1 MSVSKKTFGAVL
13 EEAAKELV
21 NDDVRFAHSIDT
33 SKTVVSE
40 KTLRRVR
47 RQIKN
52 YDTTP
57 VRARTLS
64 FRRAVAAV
72 LVVCILSFG
81 LCMSIDA
88 VREKIIDTIIQWYD
102 KFVAVFYVAE
112 DVPLDVIEEYKEPT
126 LFMNGVEKKVLVK
139 NNKFYSIIYTK
150 DGEVIIKYHQ
160 MPISA
165 TANKINNENCNIE
178 ELEINDNEYILYSN
192 ENSKVIVWVDYGY
205 RFVISLYDTNIQLD
219 ELLRIAESIKKNKK

>member
-72 LVVCILSFG
+72 LVVCILSFS
-81 LCMSIDA
+81 LCLSIDA
-88 VREKIIDTIIQWYD
+88 VREKIFDTLVQWYD
-102 KFVAVFYVAE
+102 KFVSVFYVAE
-112 DVPLDVIEEYKEPT
+112 DGAPKVIEEYREPT
-126 LFMNGVEKKVLVK
+126 VEIPGMEKVVVSQ
-139 NNKFYSIIYTK
+139 NERMYR
-150 DGEVIIKYHQ
+150 IK
-160 MPISA
+160 
-165 TANKINNENCNIE
+165 
-178 ELEINDNEYILYSN
+178 
-192 ENSKVIVWVDYGY
+192 
-205 RFVISLYDTNIQLD
+205 
-219 ELLRIAESIKKNKK
+219 

>member
-72 LVVCILSFG
+72 LVVCILSFS
-81 LCMSIDA
+81 LCLSIDA
-88 VREKIIDTIIQWYD
+88 VREKIFDTLVQWYD
-102 KFVAVFYVAE
+102 KFVSVFYVTE
-112 DVPLDVIEEYKEPT
+112 DYVPEALEEYREPT
-126 LFMNGVEKKVLVK
+126 LELPGVEKVVFAQSDKMYRIRYIKNYEVVIVYQQMTITEYSNDIDKEHCVSEKV
-139 NNKFYSIIYTK
+139 
-150 DGEVIIKYHQ
+150 D
-160 MPISA
+160 
-165 TANKINNENCNIE
+165 INGNEGQIFSYYN
-178 ELEINDNEYILYSN
+178 ELTLTWHDNEYRYVIYTYSS
-192 ENSKVIVWVDYGY
+192 EISK
-205 RFVISLYDTNIQLD
+205 
-219 ELLRIAESIKKNKK
+219 ELLTNMAISIK

>member
-88 VREKIIDTIIQWYD
+88 VREKIIDTIISWYD
-102 KFVAVFYVAE
+102 KFVSVFYVSE
-112 DVPLDVIEEYKEPT
+112 GEYPEVIEEYKEPT
-126 LFMNGVEKKVLVK
+126 LIPEGTKKEVVIKTDKTYYLKYNLGDETIVSYQQMSFTEYSNDIDFEKCIVEEVDIYGNDAKIFSY
-139 NNKFYSIIYTK
+139 NKDLMIIW
-150 DGEVIIKYHQ
+150 H
-160 MPISA
+160 
-165 TANKINNENCNIE
+165 
-178 ELEINDNEYILYSN
+178 DNEYRYLLFAYTSI
-192 ENSKVIVWVDYGY
+192 I
-205 RFVISLYDTNIQLD
+205 DTEHLINM
-219 ELLRIAESIKKNKK
+219 AKSVK